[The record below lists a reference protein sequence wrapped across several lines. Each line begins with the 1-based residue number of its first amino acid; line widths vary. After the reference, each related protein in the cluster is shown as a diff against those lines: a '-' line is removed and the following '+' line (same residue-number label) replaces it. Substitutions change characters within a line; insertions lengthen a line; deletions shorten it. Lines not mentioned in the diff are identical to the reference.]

1 MIMIHS
7 RLKRTKLYLILFLF
21 PIFTFSQNQIEIP
34 VEYIKNDKNNI
45 FNVSM
50 LRQYSQLIPANK
62 FENLTTNILKQ
73 YKGVKQKDSIAIYFK
88 TENQRQ
94 FVYELYKKKQILK
107 KDFLNYIHEN
117 NVDTIRLAQNK
128 NYKDQTCVVLLE
140 LKKGKLYLTADVDRD
155 KNFSNNVKQA
165 FDLNLEQTKLIK
177 EAQAQEY
184 CFEID
189 FGNKLQYFKRDIIF
203 YPESTNFQNIDE
215 IQIKNSFVD
224 YWVGKLIIDNQAL
237 NINYQGLNNN
247 IGSFFYQPESLSFE
261 NKDVWFKKQFEK
273 QQRDTLV
280 FNRNTIKIDS
290 ISSDMKNIY
299 ITKIR
304 KLEKNYGN
312 YTGAFIKDFDLVD
325 FENKKTK
332 LHEVLKEKKYTLLD
346 FWASWCGPCIEKF
359 PEIKKLQ
366 NLHSDKLTVIGLST
380 ENDFQKAKKAVEKY
394 NLSWRNF
401 QGKAI
406 SNQLD
411 IHSIPSLFLIDE
423 NGKILSRDDFEEIKR
438 ILEN

>member
-1 MIMIHS
+1 MIHS
-7 RLKRTKLYLILFLF
+7 SLKRTKFYLILFLF

-34 VEYIKNDKNNI
+34 VEYNKNDKNNV

-73 YKGVKQKDSIAIYFK
+73 YKGVKQKDSTAIYFK

-94 FVYELYKKKQILK
+94 FVYELYRKQQILK

-140 LKKGKLYLTADVDRD
+140 LKKNKLYLTADVDRD

-177 EAQAQEY
+177 QAKSQEY
-184 CFEID
+184 YFEID
-189 FGNKLQYFKRDIIF
+189 FGNKLQHFKRDIIF

-224 YWVGKLIIDNQAL
+224 YWVGKVIIDNQAL

-247 IGSFFYQPESLSFE
+247 IGSFFYQPECLSFE

-290 ISSDMKNIY
+290 ISSDMKNIF

-312 YTGAFIKDFDLVD
+312 YAETFIKDFDLVD
-325 FENKKTK
+325 FENKTTK
-332 LHEVLKEKKYTLLD
+332 LYEVLKEKKYTLLD

-359 PEIKKLQ
+359 PEIKELQ

-380 ENDFQKAKKAVEKY
+380 ENDFQKAKKAVKKY
-394 NLSWRNF
+394 SLDWRNF
-401 QGKAI
+401 QGIAI
-406 SNQLD
+406 SNELD
-411 IHSIPSLFLIDE
+411 IHYIPSIFLIDRE
-423 NGKILSRDDFEEIKR
+423 GKILCRDDFEDINR